1 MLSICPLGPSI
12 LSEYISNSYH
22 YKGAD
27 FFNIKRVP
35 RNRKV
40 KGQKPN
46 RKIGKAWIEYQHT
59 LQKSKTENAQPCS

>member
-46 RKIGKAWIEYQHT
+46 RKIGKA
-59 LQKSKTENAQPCS
+59 